1 MPDTSQMMKPEPDM
15 YHLEELLKETLE
27 VAKENNKLLK
37 RIRRDAIIG
46 GILKA
51 LLWIVLIAASFYLS
65 VKMLQPYLDMLGNAN
80 GGGTDWKALL
90 DQYKSQLG
98 Q

>member
-1 MPDTSQMMKPEPDM
+1 MPDTSQMMKPEPDL
-15 YHLEELLKETLE
+15 YHLEELLKETLD

-51 LLWIVLIAASFYLS
+51 LLWIVLIIGSFYLS
-65 VKMLQPYLDMLGNAN
+65 VKMLQPYLDMLNTTN
-80 GGGTDWKALL
+80 SGGTDWQALFN
-90 DQYKSQLG
+90 QYKSQLG